1 MPEDEPILISERR
14 GPVLVARMN
23 RPERLNAL
31 GGGLSEALNDAW
43 LELRDDAE
51 LKAMVL
57 TGVGDRA
64 FCVGADLRQSDER
77 FRELGAT
84 SARTML
90 EADRS
95 REIRPS
101 FTSNN
106 FELNKPVIAA
116 INGWCLAGGCEIAM
130 ACDVRVIEEHA
141 MIGLPEVKRGMGAK
155 ATTHKLYFLTYLS
168 LGLEM
173 EWTGDPLTA
182 RRALE
187 AGLVNETVA
196 TGMSVERAIEI
207 ASQMARRSPEYLQ
220 YHKRRFFESLG
231 LPLDYA
237 LRLEQ
242 RAAPGAGDRP

>member
-1 MPEDEPILISERR
+1 MTESA
-14 GPVLVARMN
+14 PVLITERHGEVLLARMN

-43 LELRDDAE
+43 LELRDDPG
-51 LKAMVL
+51 LKVMVL

-77 FRELGAT
+77 FRELNAT

-95 REIRPS
+95 RELRPS

-141 MIGLPEVKRGMGAK
+141 LIGLPEVKRGMGAK

-182 RRALE
+182 QRALA
-187 AGLVNETVA
+187 AGLVNEVVP
-196 TGMSVERAIEI
+196 TGRSVERALEV
-207 ASQMARRSPEYLQ
+207 AGEMARRSPAYLQ

-231 LPLDYA
+231 LPIDYA
-237 LRLEQ
+237 LSQEQ
-242 RAAPGAGDRP
+242 RGAPGAGERP

>member
-1 MPEDEPILISERR
+1 MAESAPILITERL
-14 GPVLVARMN
+14 GPVLIARMN

-31 GGGLSEALNDAW
+31 GGGLPEALNDAW
-43 LELRDDAE
+43 LELRDDAG
-51 LKAMVL
+51 LKVMIL

-84 SARTML
+84 SAQAML
-90 EADRS
+90 DADRS
-95 REIRPS
+95 RSIRPS

-106 FELNKPVIAA
+106 FSLNKPVIAA

-130 ACDVRVIEEHA
+130 ACDLRIIEEHA

-182 RRALE
+182 QRALE
-187 AGLVNETVA
+187 AGLVNEITA
-196 TGMSVERAIEI
+196 TGKSVDRAMEI
-207 ASQMARRSPEYLQ
+207 ARQITGRSLDYLE

-242 RAAPGAGDRP
+242 RSAPGAGVPA